1 MPKSA
6 DLHIHTNF
14 SDGSFSP
21 KEVMARA
28 KEENLQCIAI
38 ADHDNVDA
46 TPLLFELQRDYD
58 IEVVPAVEMTAQEGD
73 RELHILGYLIDWQS
87 KKLKE
92 KLRQTCEG
100 RKERIY
106 RMTEKLNACGV
117 KANAGEIIKFAKIS
131 AVSRLHVA
139 RYLVENGF
147 VDSLK
152 TVFSKYIGD
161 GKPCYES
168 RFRFS
173 SKEVV
178 EIIKESGGI
187 AVVAHPGLDS
197 VAELLPDL
205 IKNGIDGIEVF
216 HSDHNKQTTEV
227 ILNFAQKHN
236 LLITGGSDCHGRY
249 KREVLIG
256 KIKLPYEYVEK
267 LKEWKK
273 KKDIC

>member
-1 MPKSA
+1 MPKTA

-21 KEVMARA
+21 KEVMANA
-28 KEENLQCIAI
+28 KAQNLQCIAI

-46 TPLLFELQRDYD
+46 TPIMLGLQSDYN
-58 IEVVPAVEMTAQEGD
+58 IEIVPAVEMTAQEGD

-92 KLRQTCEG
+92 KLKQTCEG

-106 RMTEKLNACGV
+106 RMTEKLNECGV
-117 KANAGEIIKFAKIS
+117 KANAGEIIKFAKIN

-161 GKPCYES
+161 GKPCYVS

-187 AVVAHPGLDS
+187 AVVAHPGLDN
-197 VAELLPDL
+197 VAELLPAL

-216 HSDHNKQTTEV
+216 HSDHNKQTTEA
-227 ILNFAQKHN
+227 ILNFAQKNN
-236 LLITGGSDCHGRY
+236 LLITGGSDCHGKY